1 MKYGPDIAYVAATIG
16 DPARANMLSAL
27 IEGRALTA
35 SELAQQAGIGKPTA
49 SAHLARL
56 LDADLIAVERQGR
69 HRYYRLADE
78 RVAALLESL
87 MSFASELVPKRVRTG
102 PREPALRRARVCY
115 DHLAGDVG
123 VALFDALVRNGD
135 LVLRGDGPELT
146 ADGEARMIAFGLDL
160 EALRRLRRPLCR
172 SCLDWSARR
181 SHLAG
186 ALGAAILQRLFDLG
200 WARRLEGTRVVAF
213 TPGGERALKERFGLS
228 L

>member
-146 ADGEARMIAFGLDL
+146 VEGEARMIAFGLDL

-200 WARRLEGTRVVAF
+200 WARRVEGTRVVAF
-213 TPGGERALKERFGLS
+213 TPRGERALKERFGLS

>member
-1 MKYGPDIAYVAATIG
+1 MKYGPDIAYVAAAIG

-87 MSFASELVPKRVRTG
+87 MGFASEMVPQRVRTG

-115 DHLAGDVG
+115 DHLAGDFG

-135 LVLRGDGPELT
+135 LTLRGEGPDLT
-146 ADGEARMIAFGLDL
+146 AEGEARMIAFGIDL

-186 ALGAAILQRLFDLG
+186 ALGAALLQRIFDLG
-200 WARRLEGTRVVAF
+200 WARREEGTRIVAF
-213 TPGGERALKERFGLS
+213 TPRGERALMERFGLS